1 MKKNKNMT
9 KKIIVNTLVCSL
21 IHTQV
26 IGVSYASES
35 SINGKDIS
43 DAIGIVGNI
52 GNQNLQNKA
61 QIIQAQMSQQ
71 QLANIQKSMQP
82 SFNPSKYFPECKLPA
97 TMQNMP
103 QNVCQVTSN
112 PQQLATMYGYEAAA
126 QNMINFY
133 DQMLNEA
140 TPATGGGISC
150 LNTQSKK
157 LNSQLTEMINNLTRL
172 QTQLKEES
180 QIFRENNKKLI
191 NDLEETNRELMGTAD
206 QGSARN
212 SIEGKTKD
220 FTKMVSPTCQK
231 VLGQSFQTADQF
243 GFNGLLSAM
252 GNKNRSAYDYSQSK
266 GQLENEIR
274 SQATALK
281 DSIADV
287 GVENWTVSTTL
298 SSRSQLNLQDKLSSY
313 KGMGLII
320 EKEKTVFNSQRNR
333 IMTEINQLSPGL
345 QVPTGKTGADLQ
357 SFINGSQDYFK
368 KKYVEDCVLNPARG
382 VAIDKEKLL
391 GSIEQKNTENSPAA
405 IAGYKQALLNILNS
419 DDYISDKLE
428 QIKALENTYKG
439 MTVTYTNASGST
451 AIDSPYDVLAKTEKA
466 CQSRYTESQTFSKN
480 SANGLSEQ
488 EKAKKVQA
496 LLQDY
501 KNLSDGFASKL
512 SNNVINTLI
521 NCNGE
526 GLKATDTCDEK
537 VLDPGASTSFCM
549 AKANACA
556 SNMLSCYTEINTQV
570 EKRKTRIANTAK
582 QFNANVEQM
591 INRANAL
598 YKSQVN
604 NVTALTKMLQSKFPG
619 TNFEIPN
626 DMFIQLP
633 ETKKDKYGIEMAMDG
648 DINKI
653 IEILPKKIDSL
664 KEMFANQQQN
674 LDQEV
679 GDYIGKQKQAM
690 VQEQGRFKELLLK
703 CTGAAE
709 QSARG
714 IAEANRK
721 GQEEQAKKDQALGE
735 FCNKYSA
742 LASSPVAGCDD
753 AKSLYEDSMKVS
765 SMIDPKARQNV
776 SKFKALCNSYNNESD
791 SDGNSSKRKK
801 KKSSDKM
808 PSFDKLCLKDGEI
821 VTDNKAFFDAFINS
835 TPELKKIKDWEKV
848 KDYVLKGNGSK
859 SDFPEILQE
868 EPYANIIDKMASQM
882 KSSFDLS
889 KYSSNVKE
897 YDESTIRALKKTY
910 ESRDSLCA
918 RFTLESFANNTEK
931 FKSTPDGEK
940 AKVKFKSE
948 NEALKEFV
956 SNEKDYKDQ
965 IKKVMAE
972 YNQDNASDEAEM
984 RLSDLGEQ
992 DIASTPCV
1000 ANSNSSVGKNPF
1012 AFDLN
1017 SYDQS
1022 RLGAGGA
1029 SR

>member
-1 MKKNKNMT
+1 
-9 KKIIVNTLVCSL
+9 
-21 IHTQV
+21 
-26 IGVSYASES
+26 
-35 SINGKDIS
+35 
-43 DAIGIVGNI
+43 
-52 GNQNLQNKA
+52 
-61 QIIQAQMSQQ
+61 
-71 QLANIQKSMQP
+71 
-82 SFNPSKYFPECKLPA
+82 
-97 TMQNMP
+97 
-103 QNVCQVTSN
+103 
-112 PQQLATMYGYEAAA
+112 
-126 QNMINFY
+126 
-133 DQMLNEA
+133 
-140 TPATGGGISC
+140 
-150 LNTQSKK
+150 
-157 LNSQLTEMINNLTRL
+157 
-172 QTQLKEES
+172 
-180 QIFRENNKKLI
+180 
-191 NDLEETNRELMGTAD
+191 
-206 QGSARN
+206 
-212 SIEGKTKD
+212 
-220 FTKMVSPTCQK
+220 
-231 VLGQSFQTADQF
+231 
-243 GFNGLLSAM
+243 
-252 GNKNRSAYDYSQSK
+252 
-266 GQLENEIR
+266 
-274 SQATALK
+274 
-281 DSIADV
+281 
-287 GVENWTVSTTL
+287 
-298 SSRSQLNLQDKLSSY
+298 
-313 KGMGLII
+313 
-320 EKEKTVFNSQRNR
+320 
-333 IMTEINQLSPGL
+333 
-345 QVPTGKTGADLQ
+345 
-357 SFINGSQDYFK
+357 
-368 KKYVEDCVLNPARG
+368 
-382 VAIDKEKLL
+382 
-391 GSIEQKNTENSPAA
+391 
-405 IAGYKQALLNILNS
+405 
-419 DDYISDKLE
+419 
-428 QIKALENTYKG
+428 
-439 MTVTYTNASGST
+439 
-451 AIDSPYDVLAKTEKA
+451 
-466 CQSRYTESQTFSKN
+466 
-480 SANGLSEQ
+480 
-488 EKAKKVQA
+488 
-496 LLQDY
+496 
-501 KNLSDGFASKL
+501 
-512 SNNVINTLI
+512 
-521 NCNGE
+521 
-526 GLKATDTCDEK
+526 
-537 VLDPGASTSFCM
+537 
-549 AKANACA
+549 
-556 SNMLSCYTEINTQV
+556 
-570 EKRKTRIANTAK
+570 
-582 QFNANVEQM
+582 
-591 INRANAL
+591 
-598 YKSQVN
+598 
-604 NVTALTKMLQSKFPG
+604 MLQSKFPG

-664 KEMFANQQQN
+664 KEMFANQQQS

-690 VQEQGRFKELLLK
+690 VQEQGRFKELLSK

-821 VTDNKAFFDAFINS
+821 VSDNKAFFDAFINS

-882 KSSFDLS
+882 KSSFYLS

-897 YDESTIRALKKTY
+897 YDESTISALKKTY

-948 NEALKEFV
+948 KEALKEFV